1 MVQHRATIQI
11 VEEDGRYM
19 ATVSGNLNGQ
29 QLLMGLKVTEW
40 ELMDRVR
47 SKGRNVTLPR
57 RVDEPKG

>member
-1 MVQHRATIQI
+1 
-11 VEEDGRYM
+11 M